1 MYKHKNWFIVATTNI
16 IVICL
21 IQIIYLLMLSNTI
34 ETFIFDITIFP
45 LIIASINIILWF
57 SKFKLK
63 FSRHVLWAYV
73 ASLLSFIISYIL
85 IIDPNKETTLGE
97 VDGDSIYIM
106 MNTVMQSI
114 VLLVLTG
121 ILYIAKIIFTKK
133 NKKILEEG
141 C

>member
-63 FSRHVLWAYV
+63 FSHHVLWAYV

-121 ILYIAKIIFTKK
+121 ILYIAKIIF
-133 NKKILEEG
+133 NRRRLLN
-141 C
+141 

>member
-133 NKKILEEG
+133 IKKF
-141 C
+141 